1 MALLIFI
8 RGNNEMLLTKELTI
22 KENTSKR
29 VYAPII
35 VFASSFLMYL
45 IAILPILVLRGLP
58 FFYYGDYN
66 VQQIPFYIVAHRA
79 VRSGEFFWNWN
90 IDLGGSMA
98 GDFSFYLW
106 GSPFFFYCRFSV
118 CSRRGCRPRLVRQM
132 EFSQPWSSSITYQ
145 SKNMLE

>member
-8 RGNNEMLLTKELTI
+8 RGNKEMLLTKELTD

-45 IAILPILVLRGLP
+45 IAILPILVSRGLP

-90 IDLGGSMA
+90 TNFKFTI
-98 GDFSFYLW
+98 F
-106 GSPFFFYCRFSV
+106 
-118 CSRRGCRPRLVRQM
+118 
-132 EFSQPWSSSITYQ
+132 
-145 SKNMLE
+145 

>member
-8 RGNNEMLLTKELTI
+8 RGNKEMLLTKELTD

-45 IAILPILVLRGLP
+45 IAILPILVQRGLP

-66 VQQIPFYIVAHRA
+66 VQQIPFYILAHRA
-79 VRSGEFFWNWN
+79 VRNGEFFWNWN
-90 IDLGGSMA
+90 VDLGGTMS

-106 GSPFFFYCRFSV
+106 GSPFF
-118 CSRRGCRPRLVRQM
+118 
-132 EFSQPWSSSITYQ
+132 WITTLFPETAIPYLMPGLMAI
-145 SKNMLE
+145 KYGIAAAAAYILARAHR